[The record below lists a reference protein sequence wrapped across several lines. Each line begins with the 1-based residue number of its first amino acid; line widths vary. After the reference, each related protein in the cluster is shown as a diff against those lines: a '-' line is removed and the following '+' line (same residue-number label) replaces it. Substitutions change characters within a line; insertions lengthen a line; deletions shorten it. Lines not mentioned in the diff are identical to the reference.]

1 MSRLVF
7 DIETDGLDATKIWCI
22 VAQDVDSK
30 TIYSYGP
37 NQLDEGYALLD
48 SADSLVGHNVIG
60 FDIPVVRRLMNQPN
74 FAADKQI
81 IDTLVLSRLFNP
93 VKEGGHSLNQW
104 GHTLGFKKGDF
115 KEFEAY
121 SAEMLDYCIRDVELN
136 TQVYYAL
143 KELSRGFS
151 PVSVNL
157 EHKVADIMKQQEAH
171 GFYFDGMKAELLLA
185 RDT

>member
-115 KEFEAY
+115 KEFETY

-157 EHKVADIMKQQEAH
+157 
-171 GFYFDGMKAELLLA
+171 
-185 RDT
+185 